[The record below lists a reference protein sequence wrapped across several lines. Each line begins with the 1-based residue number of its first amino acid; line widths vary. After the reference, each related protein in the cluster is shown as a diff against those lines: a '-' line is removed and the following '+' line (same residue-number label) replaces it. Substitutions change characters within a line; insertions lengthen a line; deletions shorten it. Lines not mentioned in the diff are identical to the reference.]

1 LAFLTDK
8 TDTMSL
14 IKRIVIIFLLCLCFI
29 AQAQDLNTYRNTL
42 IDNWRNELA
51 DNRSYITIYS
61 GIGTFSMAH
70 LRTLFAEINTS
81 TNLPIQV
88 LNSFSPNLTFGLN
101 FTKQYDK
108 VRFGYDIQW
117 LSSGARSGI
126 SDYSGQ
132 IRNDITCSG
141 LKIGVL
147 IEKDFLNHVFKS
159 SKFRF
164 SYSFEAG
171 GLGSEIEVTKYALF
185 YDYPSENRQSITHLL
200 QQTIYIQPAVKAS
213 FQLAKH
219 SSVDC
224 KIAYMMAAGESLNS
238 FSYNQYDTFDIDKY
252 APGWSGLRLLIG
264 YTYSFG
270 K

>member
-1 LAFLTDK
+1 
-8 TDTMSL
+8 MSL
-14 IKRIVIIFLLCLCFI
+14 IKRIVIIFLLCLCFF

-42 IDNWRNELA
+42 IDNWRKELA

-81 TNLPIQV
+81 TNLPVQV
-88 LNSFSPNLTFGLN
+88 LNNFSPNLTFGLN

-117 LSSGARSGI
+117 LYSGARSGI

-132 IRNDITCSG
+132 IRNDISCSG

-200 QQTIYIQPAVKAS
+200 QQTIY
-213 FQLAKH
+213 LAC
-219 SSVDC
+219 C
-224 KIAYMMAAGESLNS
+224 KGK
-238 FSYNQYDTFDIDKY
+238 FS
-252 APGWSGLRLLIG
+252 IG
-264 YTYSFG
+264 
-270 K
+270 